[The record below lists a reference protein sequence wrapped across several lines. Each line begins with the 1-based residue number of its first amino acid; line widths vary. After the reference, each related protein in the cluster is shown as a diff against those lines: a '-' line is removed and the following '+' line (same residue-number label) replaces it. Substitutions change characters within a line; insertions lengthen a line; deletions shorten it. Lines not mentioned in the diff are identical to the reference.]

1 MLDQDSNPVFF
12 DFYML
17 TGGALGDKQ
26 HVSSSDFLLL
36 SYGAYIDVNFVVTD
50 LQIVTSK
57 CHRSNE
63 PTLKRRNNSA
73 YNEKWHCSLEWH
85 FNHNLFPPK
94 IRWYKSREYQDLKPL
109 KQCFANLESFLL
121 QLKAYGINAHLSI
134 FKGTC

>member
-57 CHRSNE
+57 CHRRYLGSALGNIAVKYHLASSTSSNI
-63 PTLKRRNNSA
+63 
-73 YNEKWHCSLEWH
+73 H
-85 FNHNLFPPK
+85 FPIPK
-94 IRWYKSREYQDLKPL
+94 VRPL
-109 KQCFANLESFLL
+109 
-121 QLKAYGINAHLSI
+121 
-134 FKGTC
+134 